1 MFSTISPVSRS
12 QKRAVTAAT
21 WGLTSTRGWRQ
32 KGWPAGNGSA
42 AKTSRAAPRTREAS
56 RTASR
61 AVSSNRVPRDTFT
74 TMASSGSRSSTA
86 RLTAPRVSAV
96 CGAVI
101 TRQSLSAASRGRSA
115 RPPTQRT
122 PFGPPRAGRRRT
134 PATLIPRATPRRAIA
149 PPMPPTPTGPPPET
163 RAGGRDRERSSRS
176 RRSPNR
182 RWARHGPRPSWSA
195 RCESPED
202 AASSERPPLSRCGPS
217 GANLGPLRPRRP
229 APRVP
234 GRSRRRTPRPPPR
247 VPLGRPMPSAP
258 RPRPPPTPVPTL
270 FGSSR
275 RWSRAPATRRAARR
289 DRRRAAGEASLA
301 RGHGPDA
308 GLMEQR
314 QHDLVMQPLGP
325 TQREFDH
332 EVHVFATARLPL
344 QLVQDGG
351 AGVGMHRQHAPRG
364 LPRHQALDASESPQD
379 DQDEQRRNGRFR
391 VERRA
396 QRHPDGRD
404 DPDRGRAREA
414 DHRTARVQDRA
425 RADEPHTG
433 HDLCGDARRVG
444 VSGGHRER
452 ELGVEH
458 RADADEDV
466 GPETGRLAAQLA
478 LETDGAAEQGRE
490 TQLAEQLQPEHVHH
504 MLQEVLH
511 QAPLPSAP
519 SRNPIRR
526 RTWLMVRRA
535 MARALAAPARSRSV
549 TLRGSAWSACARSR
563 MGVSAAIILSVSTRL
578 QSRQPHPAVR
588 QLCATSLS
596 VSGGEKPW

>member
-21 WGLTSTRGWRQ
+21 WGLTSTRGWRA

-42 AKTSRAAPRTREAS
+42 AQTPLAAPRCAARRSPGSSSRRQAAADRRTRPPSGPRPPSARRAPGAPVYPPRSFRGRPPAERS
-56 RTASR
+56 RCRYRPIRTPR
-61 AVSSNRVPRDTFT
+61 A
-74 TMASSGSRSSTA
+74 A
-86 RLTAPRVSAV
+86 APR
-96 CGAVI
+96 
-101 TRQSLSAASRGRSA
+101 A
-115 RPPTQRT
+115 RAP
-122 PFGPPRAGRRRT
+122 GPRNRR
-134 PATLIPRATPRRAIA
+134 I
-149 PPMPPTPTGPPPET
+149 PPTPTGPPPET

-217 GANLGPLRPRRP
+217 GANLGPPPPRRP

-247 VPLGRPMPSAP
+247 VPLGRPMPSAR
-258 RPRPPPTPVPTL
+258 RPRPPPTLVPTL
-270 FGSSR
+270 LGSSR
-275 RWSRAPATRRAARR
+275 RWSRAPATRRAATR
-289 DRRRAAGEASLA
+289 DRRRSAGEASLA

-314 QHDLVMQPLGP
+314 QHDLVVQSLGP
-325 TQREFDH
+325 AQREVDH
-332 EVHVFATARLPL
+332 EVHVLATARLPLDLESRPADNRL

-364 LPRHQALDASESPQD
+364 LPRDQALDASESPQD

-391 VERRA
+391 IERRA
-396 QRHPDGRD
+396 QCDPDGRD

-414 DHRTARVQDRA
+414 DHRAARVLDRA

-433 HDLCGDARRVG
+433 HDLRGDSRRVG
-444 VSGGHRER
+444 VPGRHRER

-466 GPETGRLAAQLA
+466 GPETSRLAAQLA
-478 LETDGAAEQGRE
+478 LEADGAAEQGRE
-490 TQLAEQLQPEHVHH
+490 TQLEEQLQPEHIHH
-504 MLQEVLH
+504 LHQEVLH
-511 QAPLPSAP
+511 QAPPPSAP
-519 SRNPIRR
+519 SRNPIQR

-535 MARALAAPARSRSV
+535 IARALAAPARSRSV
-549 TLRGSAWSACARSR
+549 TLRGSAWRPCARSR
-563 MGVSAAIILSVSTRL
+563 MGVSAAIILSASTRL